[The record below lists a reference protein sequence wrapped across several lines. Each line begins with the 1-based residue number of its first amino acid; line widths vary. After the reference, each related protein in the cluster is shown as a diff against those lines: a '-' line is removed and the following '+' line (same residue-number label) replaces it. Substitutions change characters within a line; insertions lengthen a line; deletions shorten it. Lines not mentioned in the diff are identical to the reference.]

1 VAHPVQ
7 VVYIFQIPSPIRAF
21 QRGLGVNQPLIIFQA
36 INLTKVGLSSTQDA
50 DMNLIKNEKVKQLLT

>member
-1 VAHPVQ
+1 VAHPAQ

-36 INLTKVGLSSTQDA
+36 INVTKAGSSSTQDA
-50 DMNLIKNEKVKQLLT
+50 DMNLIKNEDMNQLLT